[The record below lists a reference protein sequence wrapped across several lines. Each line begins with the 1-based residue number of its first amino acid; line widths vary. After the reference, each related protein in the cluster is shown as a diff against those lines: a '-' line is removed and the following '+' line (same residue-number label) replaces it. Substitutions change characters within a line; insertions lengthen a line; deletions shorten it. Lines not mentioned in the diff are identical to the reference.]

1 LDRRWSGILEQART
15 RGHAVV
21 WVRATPLSRE
31 WLKRATTVKRLDGVD
46 LAPLSGVIRR
56 PAVL

>member
-1 LDRRWSGILEQART
+1 MWGAK
-15 RGHAVV
+15 
-21 WVRATPLSRE
+21 RATPLSRE
-31 WLKRATTVKRLDGVD
+31 WLKRATTVKRLGGVD